1 LTSGQRILG
10 LPLRTYHQLVKGGR
24 LVAAVLLAWA
34 MTAACDRPPA
44 PGPVQPGP
52 AGGISLPPVAGRVDY
67 QLGGA
72 YPPPIGVTTVTRDR
86 EAAPAAGLYG
96 ICYVN
101 AFQTQPQETVWWQ
114 AHHPDLLLR
123 DARGPV
129 SDPGWPGE
137 VLLDPR
143 TAQKR
148 AAVASVVGGWVDGC
162 AARGY
167 RAVEPDNLDSWTRS
181 HGLITRDQ
189 AVAFARL
196 LTARGHRD
204 HLAVAQKNT
213 AELAPRG
220 RAVGFDF
227 AVAEECQVF
236 NECDAYTAAYG
247 THVIEI
253 EYTDN
258 GRVAFATACR
268 VRHGRVSIVL
278 RDRPLTPAGS
288 PAYAYAA
295 C

>member
-1 LTSGQRILG
+1 
-10 LPLRTYHQLVKGGR
+10 
-24 LVAAVLLAWA
+24 
-34 MTAACDRPPA
+34 M
-44 PGPVQPGP
+44 
-52 AGGISLPPVAGRVDY
+52 
-67 QLGGA
+67 
-72 YPPPIGVTTVTRDR
+72 
-86 EAAPAAGLYG
+86 
-96 ICYVN
+96 
-101 AFQTQPQETVWWQ
+101 
-114 AHHPDLLLR
+114 
-123 DARGPV
+123 
-129 SDPGWPGE
+129 
-137 VLLDPR
+137 
-143 TAQKR
+143 
-148 AAVASVVGGWVDGC
+148 ASVVGGWVDGC

-181 HGLITRDQ
+181 HGLITRGQ

-220 RAVGFDF
+220 RVVGFDF

-247 THVIEI
+247 THVIEV

-258 GRVAFATACR
+258 GRDAIATACR

-278 RDRPLTPAGS
+278 RDRQLTPAGS